1 MLDTNNQKFEDD
13 CIQNFQ
19 LDTMYIKMANFFILW
34 VAVSKQTIGHT
45 EMLKVTRCII
55 PLFKI
60 VDSSNLICKEVA

>member
-1 MLDTNNQKFEDD
+1 MLDTNNKKFEDD

-19 LDTMYIKMANFFILW
+19 LDTMYIEMANFFILW
-34 VAVSKQTIGHT
+34 VAVSMQTIGHT